1 MYTDTSPKKISG
13 WQSKHMKRFST
24 VLVIRK
30 RQTKITEKC
39 YYTPIRPAKIRKD

>member
-1 MYTDTSPKKISG
+1 MMYTDMPKKISG

-30 RQTKITEKC
+30 RQTKIRDVTTA
-39 YYTPIRPAKIRKD
+39 Y